1 MRCGMNFSGDILA
14 GRALAKSG
22 LFVRLTTWYVVPQRQ
37 CVFSLT
43 MIFAQSR
50 ALSPHEMDLSG

>member
-1 MRCGMNFSGDILA
+1 MNFSGDILA

-37 CVFSLT
+37 CVFSVT